1 MGWPNFNQDNAN
13 KATHNAIITTPQ
25 LLISATLEISIMSP
39 TSKIA
44 LSCNASEAVLFL
56 LLDDTTVGV
65 VGVKKFVP
73 SIWGERREGS
83 CMIDFFNYI

>member
-1 MGWPNFNQDNAN
+1 
-13 KATHNAIITTPQ
+13 
-25 LLISATLEISIMSP
+25 MSP